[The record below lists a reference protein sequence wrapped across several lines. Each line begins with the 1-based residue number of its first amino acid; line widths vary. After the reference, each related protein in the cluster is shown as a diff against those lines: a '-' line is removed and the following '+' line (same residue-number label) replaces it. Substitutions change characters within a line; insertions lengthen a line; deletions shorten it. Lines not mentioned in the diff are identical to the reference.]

1 MQFALRIRPRVGF
14 GWRRRPIFSRLQPS
28 RAHGQSFKEK
38 IMACR
43 SRFIDD
49 PNLSV
54 AERDVRRQ
62 VHGLRNFYN
71 HLVVF
76 AVINSGLAAF
86 ATFARGRW
94 LGAEWEERKV
104 RQLLAGKSVE

>member
-1 MQFALRIRPRVGF
+1 
-14 GWRRRPIFSRLQPS
+14 
-28 RAHGQSFKEK
+28 
-38 IMACR
+38 MACR

-54 AERDVRRQ
+54 AERDARRR
-62 VHGLRNFYN
+62 VHDLRNFYK
-71 HLVVF
+71 HLAVF
-76 AVINSGLAAF
+76 AVINVGLAAINLIASPGRLWFHWPLLGWGVWLALHAF
-86 ATFARGRW
+86 ATYGRGRW